1 MSLSFLPV
9 SQPTKEIGDEVLE
22 VLQTVSMTR
31 KVLSNDSFSALECF
45 DLVTELEKA
54 ETILKRLWLKM
65 MTEDLE
71 GLLLSSI
78 MKTMTHLKIDKIEP
92 ESDHESEENMEDSE
106 VVKTEELAA

>member
-9 SQPTKEIGDEVLE
+9 SQPSKELGDEVLE
-22 VLQTVSMTR
+22 VLQIVSNNR
-31 KVLSNDSFSALECF
+31 IILGKHESCDCLHE
-45 DLVTELEKA
+45 LVPEIEKA
-54 ETILKRLWLKM
+54 QSILKRLWIKI

-71 GLLLSSI
+71 GLLLSNI
-78 MKTMTHLKIDKIEP
+78 MKKMTHLKIDETEP

>member
-9 SQPTKEIGDEVLE
+9 SQPSKELGDEVLE
-22 VLQTVSMTR
+22 VLQIVSNNR
-31 KVLSNDSFSALECF
+31 IILGQHESCDCLHE
-45 DLVTELEKA
+45 LVPEIEKA
-54 ETILKRLWLKM
+54 QSILKRLWVKI

-71 GLLLSSI
+71 GLILSNI
-78 MKTMTHLKIDKIEP
+78 MKMTHVKIDEPEP